1 MSDKIVGVAS
11 ISYTKPEFL
20 FRLCTSFAP
29 GDLIVAIRPD
39 GSVEFGPGYTT
50 LDEASRRFWEHIGRL
65 PMKLAE
71 AEAENAAWRKATGY
85 SDPEAL
91 DFYLGRAGL
100 PAHEKVWTEML
111 EKRAAEVERLEQQ
124 TDWYQQRFN
133 RLRKWVKEEVEP
145 LSEEVAH
152 RYFSICANGSPAP
165 HESADWTDTMHG
177 LRLRADQMEY
187 RAKEAHDALEAICHE
202 FESTVAHADWRTNG
216 SSGMSV
222 PFHGDFASVVQLPS
236 VISRMR
242 AWVRTFRRALG
253 REP

>member
-1 MSDKIVGVAS
+1 M
-11 ISYTKPEFL
+11 TKDQEL
-20 FRLCTSFAP
+20 LLALRE
-29 GDLIVAIRPD
+29 R
-39 GSVEFGPGYTT
+39 
-50 LDEASRRFWEHIGRL
+50 DEAR
-65 PMKLAE
+65 
-71 AEAENAAWRKATGY
+71 
-85 SDPEAL
+85 
-91 DFYLGRAGL
+91 
-100 PAHEKVWTEML
+100 
-111 EKRAAEVERLEQQ
+111 AEVERLTHNLVQTERHAQIEEAEVVRLNSLDKQRCEEIQRLHRLLAQSEEDWGAFRQEHEQLRERLEKQ

-145 LSEEVAH
+145 LSKEVAD
-152 RYFSICANGSPAP
+152 RYFSICANGGPAP

-216 SSGMSV
+216 SPGMSV